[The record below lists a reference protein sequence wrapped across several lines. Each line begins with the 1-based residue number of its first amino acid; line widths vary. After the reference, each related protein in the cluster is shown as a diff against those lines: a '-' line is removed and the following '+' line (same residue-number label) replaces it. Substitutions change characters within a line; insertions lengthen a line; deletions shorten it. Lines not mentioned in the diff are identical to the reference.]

1 MTPEQAKFVETYFSL
16 GNTRGMLEYPAF
28 VEWFDEQIQ
37 NATGQQLEVI
47 CARVCMFCNNVA
59 SGIKDVGPAERNAGY
74 SGGFGGWFHRNKLGD
89 GWYSQECFAS
99 AIRAYTIYPSP

>member
-74 SGGFGGWFHRNKLGD
+74 SGGFGGWFHRYKLGD
-89 GWYSQECFAS
+89 ELAQSKCYASIVRASQ
-99 AIRAYTIYPSP
+99 TNPSP

>member
-37 NATGQQLEVI
+37 NATGQKLEVI
-47 CARVCMFCNNVA
+47 CARVCVFCNGVA
-59 SGIKDVGPAERNAGY
+59 GGVKDISPAECNAGY
-74 SGGFGGWFHRNKLGD
+74 PGEWFHRYKLGD
-89 GWYSQECFAS
+89 ELAQSKCYASIVRASQ
-99 AIRAYTIYPSP
+99 TNPSP